1 MASGHVIAPWLWAQA
16 FTTAQRCPNTI
27 VKSAMSS
34 SKARGAKR
42 PREATPAKQ
51 LYAPANA
58 DDVKAFFEMGSQA
71 SKISKQ
77 PSAKEV
83 TCLSVEGDV
92 ASPMGRA
99 DESGESGLVKP
110 DDPVAKS
117 VDA

>member
-16 FTTAQRCPNTI
+16 FTTVQRCPNTF

-58 DDVKAFFEMGSQA
+58 DDVKAFFRDGDASEQDLQA
-71 SKISKQ
+71 TIG
-77 PSAKEV
+77 
-83 TCLSVEGDV
+83 EG
-92 ASPMGRA
+92 G
-99 DESGESGLVKP
+99 
-110 DDPVAKS
+110 
-117 VDA
+117 